1 MTDSDQEIIERCLAG
16 HTDEFR
22 HLVRRYQRPLLAFL
36 MNRLA
41 ARAHAEEAAQEA
53 FVRAFCN
60 LRKLRAPQAFFS
72 WILGIAN
79 HVSDEVTR
87 RERHAQQRQSPIEA
101 AEHLPAGESRPSGDR
116 PAIHAAVADLSDPLR
131 EVVLLRFYGDHSC
144 KDISEQLG
152 IPVSTVTK
160 RLSRAYAQMRECL
173 ETAPAGE

>member
-1 MTDSDQEIIERCLAG
+1 MPDSDREIIERCLAG

-41 ARAHAEEAAQEA
+41 GRARAEEAVQEA

-60 LRKLRAPQAFFS
+60 LRKLRAPDAFFS

-79 HVSDEVTR
+79 HVSDEAAR
-87 RERHAQQRQSPIEA
+87 RERHDQLHRRPIEN
-101 AEHLPAGESRPSGDR
+101 AEHLPAGEPSPSGDG

-131 EVVLLRFYGDHSC
+131 EVVLLRFYGDLSC
-144 KDISEQLG
+144 KDISEELA

-160 RLSRAYAQMRECL
+160 RLSRAYAQMRERL
-173 ETAPAGE
+173 ATGPAAE